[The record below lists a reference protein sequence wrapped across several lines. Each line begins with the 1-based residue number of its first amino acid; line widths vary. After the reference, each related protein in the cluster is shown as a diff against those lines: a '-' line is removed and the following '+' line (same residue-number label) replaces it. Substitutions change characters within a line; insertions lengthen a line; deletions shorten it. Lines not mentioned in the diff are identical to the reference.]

1 MPGVPVAS
9 AAVVVADEET
19 IELAFEWNA
28 PVDEILFVVVEDDSD
43 TSVVISAVNVDELV
57 DDVPVK
63 LKPVVKAGEGF
74 V

>member
-1 MPGVPVAS
+1 MPGVPVA

-19 IELAFEWNA
+19 LGLTFKWNA

-57 DDVPVK
+57 DDVPLK